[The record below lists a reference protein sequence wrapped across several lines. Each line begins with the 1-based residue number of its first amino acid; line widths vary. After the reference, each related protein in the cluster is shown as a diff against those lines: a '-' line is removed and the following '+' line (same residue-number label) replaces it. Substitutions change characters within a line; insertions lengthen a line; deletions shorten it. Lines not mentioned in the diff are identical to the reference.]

1 MRRIALIA
9 RRFDASGGG
18 TERDLIVT
26 ACNLAKSGY
35 DVHIYALELRG
46 LFCGFDVHR
55 IRVPGIGRSWRL
67 LAFANRAAAVARR
80 DGAEIVL
87 SFGRILDADILRS
100 GGSAHASFLKA
111 SRQWRSSLAAAAI
124 PLSPYHQV
132 QMLIERRGYHSRFL
146 KRAVAV
152 SELVRNDLVTSFA
165 LDPDKTVT
173 LYNGVDLD
181 RFRPESRPL
190 INAHVRRELGV
201 PSNAPLVVF
210 VGNGFA
216 RKGLRFLIEAW
227 PQMHVAAHLAV
238 AGTDRAAASYCR
250 LATRL
255 GVADRIRFLG
265 PAAHVERLFAAADV
279 LALPSLFE
287 PFGNV
292 ALEAMAAGVPAL
304 CSSACGVAETLSSAM
319 SEYVVRDPTNLDE
332 LASRL
337 IALLAASDDLRGL
350 SRETAERFTWENYA
364 PNLEKL
370 LAKFDYALSRP
381 KPFYRD
387 PSSQSAIR
395 PEFRCCDWAQPGR
408 SAPCDIRLCSEG
420 VRVRRSIPRDPNAA
434 LTRRRSLIASRDRP
448 LLSECVSCSVRQ

>member
-9 RRFDASGGG
+9 RRFDAHGGG
-18 TERDLIVT
+18 TERDLIIT
-26 ACNLAKSGY
+26 ARHLAQTG
-35 DVHIYALELRG
+35 HELRIYT
-46 LFCGFDVHR
+46 LDLRRSIPDFDVR
-55 IRVPGIGRSWRL
+55 LVKVPAAGRSLRL
-67 LAFANRAAAVARR
+67 LAFANHAAAVARR

-190 INAHVRRELGV
+190 INEQVRRELGV

-227 PQMHVAAHLAV
+227 PQMPAGAHLAV

-265 PAAHVERLFAAADV
+265 PAPHVERLFAAADV

-287 PFGNV
+287 PFGNFT
-292 ALEAMAAGVPAL
+292 E
-304 CSSACGVAETLSSAM
+304 
-319 SEYVVRDPTNLDE
+319 RDERVCRPRPYQ
-332 LASRL
+332 SR
-337 IALLAASDDLRGL
+337 
-350 SRETAERFTWENYA
+350 
-364 PNLEKL
+364 
-370 LAKFDYALSRP
+370 
-381 KPFYRD
+381 
-387 PSSQSAIR
+387 
-395 PEFRCCDWAQPGR
+395 
-408 SAPCDIRLCSEG
+408 
-420 VRVRRSIPRDPNAA
+420 
-434 LTRRRSLIASRDRP
+434 
-448 LLSECVSCSVRQ
+448 

>member
-18 TERDLIVT
+18 TERNLIVT
-26 ACNLAKSGY
+26 ARSLAKSGH
-35 DVHIYALELRG
+35 DFHIYPLELRG
-46 LFCGFDVHR
+46 SPHGFDVRR
-55 IRVPGIGRSWRL
+55 IKVPGVGRSLRL
-67 LAFANRAAAVARR
+67 LAFANRAAAIARR
-80 DGAEIVL
+80 EGAEIVL

-111 SRQWRSSLAAAAI
+111 SRQWRSPIAASAI

-132 QMLIERRGYHSRFL
+132 QMLIERRGYRSRFL

-165 LDPDKTVT
+165 LAPDKTVT
-173 LYNGVDLD
+173 LYNGVDLA

-190 INAHVRRELGV
+190 INEQVRRELGI
-201 PSNAPLVVF
+201 PSNAPLVAF

-216 RKGLRFLIEAW
+216 RKGLRFLLEAW
-227 PQMHVAAHLAV
+227 PQMPAAAHLVV
-238 AGTDRAAASYCR
+238 AGTDRAAATYRR

-255 GVADRIRFLG
+255 GVDSCIRFLG
-265 PAAHVERLFAAADV
+265 PSLQVERLFAAADV

-304 CSSACGVAETLSSAM
+304 CSSACGVAETLPSAM

-337 IALLAASDDLRGL
+337 MALLANAGGLRAL
-350 SRETAERFTWENYA
+350 ARETAERFTWENYA
-364 PNLEKL
+364 MNLEKL
-370 LAKFDYALSRP
+370 IVEL
-381 KPFYRD
+381 
-387 PSSQSAIR
+387 
-395 PEFRCCDWAQPGR
+395 
-408 SAPCDIRLCSEG
+408 
-420 VRVRRSIPRDPNAA
+420 
-434 LTRRRSLIASRDRP
+434 
-448 LLSECVSCSVRQ
+448 